1 MIVESR
7 ASPPGWTGETPVA
20 PSHDASRCHRTQ
32 YLYQNRVL
40 FRKQGAQIN
49 HDTALFDAGDYRRS
63 AGAETGAEFVGAEI
77 DMAKRDQPGG
87 QYGRWGRATP
97 DHGFSLAQCHLQLR
111 GLHLRTLN
119 PGDDRFRAARNLVF
133 RQRSEEH
140 TSELQ
145 SPVHLVCRLLLE
157 KK

>member
-1 MIVESR
+1 MRRRKRSPNRSMLSR
-7 ASPPGWTGETPVA
+7 MRGTSAMSTPVPRIIEALSISNLQLAIWISPTPVPRLYDCGEPGVPPGWTGEAPVA

-87 QYGRWGRATP
+87 QYRRWG
-97 DHGFSLAQCHLQLR
+97 
-111 GLHLRTLN
+111 
-119 PGDDRFRAARNLVF
+119 
-133 RQRSEEH
+133 
-140 TSELQ
+140 
-145 SPVHLVCRLLLE
+145 
-157 KK
+157 